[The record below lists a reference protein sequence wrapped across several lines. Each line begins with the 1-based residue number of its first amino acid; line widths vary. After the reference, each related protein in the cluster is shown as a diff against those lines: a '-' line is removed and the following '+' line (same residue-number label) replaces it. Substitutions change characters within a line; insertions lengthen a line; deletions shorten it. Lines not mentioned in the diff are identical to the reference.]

1 MRQEFFLFF
10 PIETII
16 HERQNDYYKALHN
29 VIIDDIIIGVIEGY
43 LPVALWFQKVIKSK
57 KMLQVVHWII
67 CIFSRI
73 NYHGSFC

>member
-1 MRQEFFLFF
+1 MRQEFFLWI

-43 LPVALWFQKVIKSK
+43 LPVALWLQKVIKRK
-57 KMLQVVHWII
+57 KQ
-67 CIFSRI
+67 
-73 NYHGSFC
+73 GQ